1 MKTKDKAAESKKKK
15 DNRHKMP
22 EAQRDMAIGTKA
34 YKVAPRQIPLKD
46 EQTVPA
52 QEQGSREAALNVVR
66 DFTDVERVGT

>member
-1 MKTKDKAAESKKKK
+1 
-15 DNRHKMP
+15 MP
-22 EAQRDMAIGTKA
+22 EAQRDMAIGTKG

-66 DFTDVERVGT
+66 DFTDVERVGS